1 MCVYVGKH
9 RQNRINLLKLTRI
22 FLNKAENNMLKVA
35 MIGAG
40 GYAYELIKR
49 MWTIPEKYELV
60 AVSSNPSRKSA
71 GKTACEH
78 KGVEIY
84 PDPDSLLAAMK
95 GKVDVIFVPT
105 PIHTHKDLGI
115 KCIEAGF
122 DVFLEKPPVATV
134 QELDE
139 LDAYATA
146 KGKRVAVMF
155 QSFYTSIMHEMKE
168 IIASGKL
175 GNVKRVRGIAAWIRT
190 DEYYTRGWAGKLKTN
205 GDWVLDGTINNPLAH
220 QLSNEMNLACME
232 PGKIAHP
239 AEVTAE
245 LYHGHDIE
253 SEDTSSLRI
262 LTTDG
267 VEIVFNATLCPEEA
281 VDPIIVVECEEGT
294 IEYSN
299 FNEARITFADGAKQ
313 NILDETEQRTYMLER
328 LHDSYLSGE
337 EFDCSLVASR
347 PFTVA
352 VNAAFESCGKPHP
365 ITSDYILRSELGDTI
380 KTVIKSIDDF
390 LAIAHSS
397 GKLFSEI
404 GCQWAVNSKPF
415 NTDGY
420 KKFPTTKFVD

>member
-1 MCVYVGKH
+1 
-9 RQNRINLLKLTRI
+9 
-22 FLNKAENNMLKVA
+22 MLKVA

-49 MWTIPEKYELV
+49 IWTIPGKYELV
-60 AVSSNPSRKSA
+60 AVSSNPTRKSA
-71 GKTACEH
+71 GKTACEQ

-84 PDPDSLLAAMK
+84 PDPDSLLEAMK
-95 GKVDVIFVPT
+95 GRVDVIFVPT
-105 PIHTHKDLGI
+105 PIHTHKELGI
-115 KCIEAGF
+115 KCIDSGF

-146 KGKRVAVMF
+146 KGKRIAVMF
-155 QSFYTSIMHEMKE
+155 QSFYTSIMHEMKD
-168 IIASGKL
+168 IIVSGKL
-175 GNVKRVRGIAAWIRT
+175 GKVKRVRGIAAWIRT

-205 GDWVLDGTINNPLAH
+205 GAWVLDGTINNPLAH

-232 PGKIAHP
+232 HGKIAQP

-267 VEIVFNATLCPEEA
+267 IEIIFNATLCPEET
-281 VDPIIVVECEEGT
+281 VDPIIVVECEKGT
-294 IEYSN
+294 IEYIN
-299 FNEARITFADGAKQ
+299 FNEAKIKYTDGTKQ
-313 NILDETEQRTYMLER
+313 NILDKTEQRTYMLER
-328 LHDSYLSGE
+328 LHDSYFSGD
-337 EFDCSLVASR
+337 EFDCSLAISR

-352 VNAAFESCGKPHP
+352 VNAAFESCGKTHP
-365 ITSDYILRSELGDTI
+365 IASEYIVRSELGDTI

-397 GKLFSEI
+397 GKLFSET
-404 GCQWAVNSKPF
+404 GCQWAVGSKTF
-415 NTDGY
+415 NTENY
-420 KKFPTTKFVD
+420 SEFPITDFIIG